1 MGFWARC
8 IEPHGNWLPGRVLLV
23 AAMRV
28 GFLALLLLGL
38 PLSLTVC
45 LPLGTNAAAAA
56 AATAAAG
63 WGFLVVARRDRL
75 LETRHVHPTRGRGTS
90 LLVLALTA
98 VAALVWVVKSLFEVE
113 VRMNKIEESTEE
125 IVDSLLQAFT
135 LPKRAL
141 TSLLGVLSSYL
152 RAQVGFD
159 SCFYLDHDADEP
171 VEQLEEG
178 VKENMH
184 ILKGAGLDELA
195 DGVGALSLS
204 LSLSRPLSL
213 APLPCPYTSKYGKR
227 SVHVSRLSLS
237 RSCFGTL

>member
-1 MGFWARC
+1 
-8 IEPHGNWLPGRVLLV
+8 
-23 AAMRV
+23 MRV

-75 LETRHVHPTRGRGTS
+75 LETRHVHLTRGRGTS

-204 LSLSRPLSL
+204 LSLALSLSPLSPVHILRSMEREVCMYLVSLSL
-213 APLPCPYTSKYGKR
+213 ALVLELYDR
-227 SVHVSRLSLS
+227 FVRLFSAETFL
-237 RSCFGTL
+237 RENG